1 MMSRRTI
8 SAIAVVALLAVAVM
22 ASGCAEMIGQAAK
35 GAVESA
41 TGVKVDTSGNSV
53 SITGSDGSTLSST
66 EGKLPEGFPAD
77 VPVYEPGTITT
88 GIATE
93 GESGKSFMVGIDTE
107 DAAGVV
113 YDWYKS
119 ELESGG
125 WTVKTTMK
133 TDDGGLLSGEKG
145 TTAVTL
151 AVTAGSGG
159 GKTGIAI
166 TVAPKE

>member
-1 MMSRRTI
+1 MMSRRMI
-8 SAIAVVALLAVAVM
+8 SVIAVVALLAAAVM
-22 ASGCAEMIGQAAK
+22 ASGCAQILGEAAK

-41 TGVKVDTSGNSV
+41 TGVRVDASGNSV
-53 SITGSDGSTLSST
+53 SVQGSDGSSFSST
-66 EGKLPEGFPAD
+66 EGKIPEGFPAD

-119 ELESGG
+119 ELEAGG
-125 WTVKTTMK
+125 WTIKTTMR

-145 TTAVTL
+145 SMGFTV

-159 GKTGIAI
+159 GKTGIAV
-166 TVAPKE
+166 TVAPK